1 MANRGLVFA
10 NSIVGF
16 PGTGPLRILI
26 ADDHE
31 IVRAGIRAI
40 LLLRPDVDVI
50 EASNGQEAI
59 EQARKT
65 KPDLIILDVTMPVV
79 GGAQAARL
87 LKNEMPKIPILILSM
102 HEGPHFAHELR
113 AIGVQGYVSKT
124 EAVTKLPEA
133 IDALLSGGT
142 FFET

>member
-1 MANRGLVFA
+1 M
-10 NSIVGF
+10 
-16 PGTGPLRILI
+16 RILV

-40 LLLRPDVDVI
+40 LLLQLDVEVI

-65 KPDLIILDVTMPVV
+65 KPDVIILDVTMPILT
-79 GGAQAARL
+79 GIQAARR
-87 LKNEMPKIPILILSM
+87 LKEEMPKIPILILSM
-102 HEGPHFAHELR
+102 HEGPQLAHELR

-124 EAVTKLPEA
+124 DAATTLPDA
-133 IDALLSGGT
+133 INALLGGRT
-142 FFET
+142 FFRNQSA

>member
-1 MANRGLVFA
+1 LQTRRSLHRD
-10 NSIVGF
+10 
-16 PGTGPLRILI
+16 GPLRIVV

-40 LLLRPDVDVI
+40 LLLRADVEVI

-65 KPDLIILDVTMPVV
+65 KPDLIILDVTMPVL
-79 GGAQAARL
+79 GGIQAARQ
-87 LKNEMPKIPILILSM
+87 LKQEMPKTPILILSM
-102 HEGPHFAHELR
+102 HEGPQLAHELR

-124 EAVTKLPEA
+124 EAVTKLPQA
-133 IDALLSGGT
+133 IDALLGGGT
-142 FFET
+142 FFGTEAPRT